1 MSNDLIAQAL
11 TYGVDLATN
20 GNKRSVRSTRDGAL
34 FTADWR
40 LAGIMDGR
48 AYMMNVGAFSTPITG
63 GGAGTILDQ
72 DQPEGIISVPSG
84 KAIVPVRIH
93 VQCQAPLS
101 VTDNDESEIL
111 IAVDRAAAWAG
122 DGTVTT
128 ETALNMRT
136 DNPRSSSCSCASAA
150 TANITN
156 PTLGIELAHSV
167 MVADVQGTAATV
179 VVTKHELLYEP
190 SVPPIIVGPAAIYL
204 YWGGTVATSGFA
216 QAVWL
221 EYDDEAFV

>member
-1 MSNDLIAQAL
+1 MADMRVASPSGVGFTAVKG
-11 TYGVDLATN
+11 TYSGD
-20 GNKRSVRSTRDGAL
+20 L
-34 FTADWR
+34 FTANWTDR
-40 LAGIMDGR
+40 LMLEGR
-48 AYMMNVGAFSTPITG
+48 VFTMNVGSFSTPIQG

-72 DQPEGIISVPSG
+72 DQPEGIVSVPSG
-84 KAIVPVRIH
+84 TAIRPIRIH

-101 VTDNDESEIL
+101 VTDSDESEIL

-122 DGTVTT
+122 DGTVTS
-128 ETALNMRT
+128 ETALNLRT
-136 DNPRSSSCSCASAA
+136 DNIRSSNCSCASAA

-167 MVADVQGTAATV
+167 TVADVQGTAATV

-190 SVPPIIVGPAAIYL
+190 LAAPIIVGPAAIYV

-216 QAVWL
+216 QVTWAEFPSTWVT
-221 EYDDEAFV
+221 AHS